1 MEQRIEDPRRESLS
15 RALVALCRYSVEMTE
30 IAHQSLGHETTEN
43 RDIEMV
49 LTLNRRGPLT
59 PTELAEVTGAP
70 RSSVSRALNR
80 LEAAGLTVR
89 RPDSRDGRSV
99 LIVVTP
105 KGRRRVAAFVG
116 RLDFYYASGEPLLK
130 EAFDLLDVPLP
141 RTDASGPVDPL
152 AATTEVTSAG
162 AAFAR
167 DASGPA
173 GTIRFRGVPGPIH
186 HRAAPPVRNP
196 APDADRRRAAPDP
209 QRDLRAAHPPRA
221 SGPDHPPA
229 RPHPRR
235 PAGRGGRAD
244 PARPGGSGPAAGH
257 LRAPFRGADAS
268 PIPHMGRVLSPRSRP
283 SGATALPTD
292 SPGRWCRRTPPS
304 A

>member
-1 MEQRIEDPRRESLS
+1 MEQRIEDPQRESLS

-30 IAHQSLGHETTEN
+30 IAHQSLGHDTTEN

-59 PTELAEVTGAP
+59 PTELAEITGAP

-141 RTDASGPVDPL
+141 RTDPSRPVDPL
-152 AATTEVTSAG
+152 AATTEVTSVG

-167 DASGPA
+167 DARDQLEPFGVGEFPDRFTIALLHLYGTQRPTQIADELRLTPSGTSGLLTRLERA
-173 GTIRFRGVPGPIH
+173 GLITRRHDLTPG
-186 HRAAPPVRNP
+186 
-196 APDADRRRAAPDP
+196 DRRAVVVALTPRGQEAAELQLDIFARHSEELTRA
-209 QRDLRAAHPPRA
+209 L
-221 SGPDHPPA
+221 SLTW
-229 RPHPRR
+229 
-235 PAGRGGRAD
+235 GGY
-244 PARPGGSGPAAGH
+244 
-257 LRAPFRGADAS
+257 
-268 PIPHMGRVLSPRSRP
+268 
-283 SGATALPTD
+283 
-292 SPGRWCRRTPPS
+292 
-304 A
+304 

>member
-1 MEQRIEDPRRESLS
+1 MEQRIEDPQRESLS

-30 IAHQSLGHETTEN
+30 IAHQSLGHDTTEN

-59 PTELAEVTGAP
+59 PTELAEITGAP

-80 LEAAGLTVR
+80 LEAAGLTAR

-116 RLDFYYASGEPLLK
+116 RLDLFFLGQEPSGQGGIRP
-130 EAFDLLDVPLP
+130 P
-141 RTDASGPVDPL
+141 RCPPSEDRPGQAGGPDRGNDGGDQRRGRVRPRR
-152 AATTEVTSAG
+152 E
-162 AAFAR
+162 
-167 DASGPA
+167 GPA
-173 GTIRFRGVPGPIH
+173 GTFRCRGVPGPIH
-186 HRAAPPVRNP
+186 HRTAPPVRNP

-209 QRDLRAAHPPRA
+209 QRNLRAADPPRT

-244 PARPGGSGPAAGH
+244 PARPGGGRTSSWTSS
-257 LRAPFRGADAS
+257 RA
-268 PIPHMGRVLSPRSRP
+268 IPRS
-283 SGATALPTD
+283 
-292 SPGRWCRRTPPS
+292 
-304 A
+304 

>member
-1 MEQRIEDPRRESLS
+1 MRPAVQDERLRGLLSSDHGTSGSSDPQRESLA

-30 IAHQSLGHETTEN
+30 VAHQSLGHESTEN

-49 LTLNRRGPLT
+49 LTLNRTGPLT
-59 PTELAEVTGAP
+59 PTELAEITGAP

-80 LEAAGLTVR
+80 LEAAGLIVR

-105 KGRRRVAAFVG
+105 KGRRRVAAFVA
-116 RLDFYYASGEPLLK
+116 RLDLFFLGQEPLVK

-141 RTDASGPVDPL
+141 RPDPSGQLDPL

-167 DASGPA
+167 DATDAA
-173 GTIRFRGVPGPIH
+173 GTIRYRGVPGPIH

-209 QRDLRAAHPPRA
+209 QRDLRAADPPRA
-221 SGPDHPPA
+221 GGPDHPPA
-229 RPHPRR
+229 RPHPRG

-244 PARPGGSGPAAGH
+244 PARPGGGGPAAGH
-257 LRAPFRGADAS
+257 LRAPFRGADAG
-268 PIPHMGRVLSPRSRP
+268 PLADMGRGLSP
-283 SGATALPTD
+283 AA
-292 SPGRWCRRTPPS
+292 
-304 A
+304 